1 MSWRETLGVTPSAR
15 AVYTHN
21 AHNTQKPAETA
32 NCAYI
37 ADSAYRDSEQKS
49 STLLEALVSA
59 CEGQPIDPDQA
70 MAYLSADDL
79 RDFEAGELTLE
90 QLRVYID
97 AVVERRTRDQGDV
110 PRHYTAT
117 TYCRGC
123 GPVWIFEG
131 APPEVSGCP
140 WCWNRANGRQIP
152 RPPDPV
158 PFSPATGKGATKSP
172 KGMIPPNDGAAS
184 PL

>member
-59 CEGQPIDPDQA
+59 CEGQPIDPDEA
-70 MAYLSADDL
+70 MAYLSEDDL
-79 RDFEAGELTLE
+79 RDWEAGELTLD
-90 QLRVYID
+90 QLHVYID
-97 AVVERRTRDQGDV
+97 AVVERRTRDQGEV

-117 TYCRGC
+117 TRCRGC

-131 APPEVSGCP
+131 APAEVSGCP

-158 PFSPATGKGATKSP
+158 PLLPQQRVQP
-172 KGMIPPNDGAAS
+172 RDPRGMIPPNDGAA
-184 PL
+184 